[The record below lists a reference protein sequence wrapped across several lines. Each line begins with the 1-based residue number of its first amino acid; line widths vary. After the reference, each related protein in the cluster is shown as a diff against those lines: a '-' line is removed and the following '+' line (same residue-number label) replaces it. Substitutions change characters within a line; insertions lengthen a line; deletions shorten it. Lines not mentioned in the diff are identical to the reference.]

1 MTTATSSNQA
11 GEEIATSTAKVQGDP
26 TGPASGDDGGDLA
39 MRVEAALLTSDRPV
53 GVTQLAEAL
62 GASSVKMVHAAVDQL
77 NTQYEQTGRSFR
89 IELVAGGYQVMTLPQ
104 LGPVLEALN
113 RNRQQ
118 TRLSPAA
125 LETLAI
131 VAYRQPV
138 LRAEIE
144 SIRGVACG
152 EVLRS
157 LMERRLVKIAGRAEE
172 IGRPMLYGT
181 TRTFLEVFG
190 LGSLSDL
197 PKVESL
203 APRPQP
209 TASQPALFEQS
220 AAEGPADADASA
232 AQDARG
238 V

>member
-1 MTTATSSNQA
+1 MTTVPGTNPTANDSQ
-11 GEEIATSTAKVQGDP
+11 TSTADVVKP
-26 TGPASGDDGGDLA
+26 TDGVGDDLA
-39 MRVEAALLTSDRPV
+39 IRVEAALLTSDRPM
-53 GVTQLAEAL
+53 GVTRLAEAL
-62 GASSVKMVHAAVDQL
+62 GAASVKAVHAAVEQL
-77 NTQYEQTGRSFR
+77 NAQYEQTGRSFR
-89 IELVAGGYQVMTLPQ
+89 IEQVAGGYQVMTLPQ
-104 LGPVLEALN
+104 LGQALEALS

-144 SIRGVACG
+144 SVRGVACG

-190 LGSLSDL
+190 LGSLNDL

-203 APRPQP
+203 APRPGP
-209 TASQPALFEQS
+209 TASQPDLFATETGQEETD
-220 AAEGPADADASA
+220 AEASP
-232 AQDARG
+232 QQHTNEG
-238 V
+238 TS